1 MAALAVI
8 GIRAGLPPEAVL
20 APMAIY
26 VVDTGTTLWWR
37 IRAGESWSQP
47 HRYHVY
53 QRLTDQGW
61 SHGSTAV
68 FAACAIGICAYLGGL
83 TVGTSLSGRLAAD
96 TGLVLALV
104 AYLNRPKMARTLEV
118 A

>member
-1 MAALAVI
+1 MVRPLYSR
-8 GIRAGLPPEAVL
+8 RAP
-20 APMAIY
+20 
-26 VVDTGTTLWWR
+26 
-37 IRAGESWSQP
+37 S
-47 HRYHVY
+47 
-53 QRLTDQGW
+53 
-61 SHGSTAV
+61 GSV
-68 FAACAIGICAYLGGL
+68 AYLGGL